1 MKSSEFV
8 RRARNYAR
16 RNGLEFQYDSR
27 RGKGSH
33 GRILMGSRLTAI
45 KSGNK
50 AIGTGLFHK
59 MLKDLGIEVEEF

>member
-1 MKSSEFV
+1 
-8 RRARNYAR
+8 
-16 RNGLEFQYDSR
+16 
-27 RGKGSH
+27 
-33 GRILMGSRLTAI
+33 MGSRLTAI